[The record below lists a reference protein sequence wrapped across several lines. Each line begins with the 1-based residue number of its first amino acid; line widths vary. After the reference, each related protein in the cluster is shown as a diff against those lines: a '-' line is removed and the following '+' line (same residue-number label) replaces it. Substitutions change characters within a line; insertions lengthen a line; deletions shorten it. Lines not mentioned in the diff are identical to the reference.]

1 MPQVYSSLWEPVGM
15 PAGLSDPQ
23 RRQLDHW
30 LGDWSVVADH
40 TWPLQ
45 DTTVLHVRSGERDLI
60 VKATERSHHLARELA
75 AHREHLAAL
84 RDVVPRLVHGSDELQ
99 ILVATYLP
107 GRLVERDAAEHDP
120 DVYRQA
126 GGILA
131 RLLQPL
137 GTSADY
143 VPDLI
148 AKSLRLVEDAA
159 ALADPTH
166 LAAARAE
173 LERMPRPTVPLHF
186 THGDYQPRNWLV
198 HEGRVGVIDF
208 GRAAPRH
215 WTSELPR
222 LQHQQF
228 LVDPALEVAFF
239 EGLGRELADVDR
251 VVLRLENFAQALGTI
266 VWAHGIG
273 DSAFE
278 EHGRRMLARL
288 VG

>member
-1 MPQVYSSLWEPVGM
+1 MT
-15 PAGLSDPQ
+15 AGLTDAQ
-23 RRQLDHW
+23 RRQVDGW
-30 LGDWSVVADH
+30 LGEWTVVADH

-45 DTTVLHVRSGERDLI
+45 DTTVLHVRSGAGDFI
-60 VKATERSHHLARELA
+60 VKATERSHHLGRELL
-75 AHREHLAAL
+75 AHRQNLGGLA
-84 RDVVPRLVHGSDELQ
+84 DVTPRLVHASDELQ
-99 ILVATYLP
+99 VLVATYLP
-107 GRLVERDAAEHDP
+107 GRLVQGDAAEHDP
-120 DVYRQA
+120 DTYRQA

-137 GTSADY
+137 GTSTDY

-148 AKSLRLVEDAA
+148 AKSLGQVEDAA
-159 ALADPTH
+159 PLADRDQ

-173 LERMPRPTVPLHF
+173 LERMPRLTVPLHF

-198 HEGRVGVIDF
+198 HEGMIRLIDF

-228 LVDPALEVAFF
+228 LTDAALEVAFF
-239 EGLGRELADVDR
+239 EGLGRELTDDDR
-251 VVLRLENFAQALGTI
+251 VVLRLENFSQALGTI

-273 DSAFE
+273 DSDFE
-278 EHGRRMLARL
+278 EHGRGMLARL
-288 VG
+288 VA